1 MSRALSSLI
10 VVSSTRFIRAFQPL
24 HISSIQNSKATSS
37 SLNPDQN
44 YLQIAQR
51 LKSTQQR
58 RIRKTLN
65 ASIIEEITDESKDSN
80 TQPALKVNLLTIHEV
95 ELETLLASWKQPK
108 YRAKQ
113 ILSCVHDKGIT
124 DVNEMNNIP
133 KKLRSLLEEYTTIG
147 TLELDV
153 EVVSKDGTRK
163 RAYRLKDNQLIESVL
178 MPYEDGRQTA
188 CISSQAGCA
197 MGCVVSFTMLLA

>member
-1 MSRALSSLI
+1 MRMSRALSSLV

-24 HISSIQNSKATSS
+24 HILSFQSSKATSS
-37 SLNPDQN
+37 LSNPNQN
-44 YLQIAQR
+44 IVQR

-58 RIRKTLN
+58 KTRKTLN
-65 ASIIEEITDESKDSN
+65 ASMIEELIDEDKDSN
-80 TQPALKVNLLTIHEV
+80 TQPALKVNLLTIHEA

-113 ILSCVHDKGIT
+113 ILSWVHEKGIT

-133 KKLRSLLEEYTTIG
+133 KNLRSLLEEHTTIG